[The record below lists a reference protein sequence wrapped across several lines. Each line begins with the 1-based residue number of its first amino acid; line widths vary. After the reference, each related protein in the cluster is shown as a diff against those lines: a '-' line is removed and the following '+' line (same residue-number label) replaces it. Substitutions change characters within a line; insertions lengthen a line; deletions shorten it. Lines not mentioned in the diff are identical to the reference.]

1 MDGCCQWILL
11 SNAPR
16 GVIPNAL
23 TRALTK
29 QDADFLELLHFMNVE
44 LSDIHISILSDGIHK
59 PRGCPSSTC
68 VMSDM

>member
-23 TRALTK
+23 TRALTRR
-29 QDADFLELLHFMNVE
+29 DADFLILELLHWVNVE
-44 LSDIHISILSDGIHK
+44 LSVIRIYKCS
-59 PRGCPSSTC
+59 
-68 VMSDM
+68 V

>member
-29 QDADFLELLHFMNVE
+29 RDADFLELLQLVYVVLFG
-44 LSDIHISILSDGIHK
+44 ICILSDEIHK
-59 PRGCPSSTC
+59 QEVVPAQLL
-68 VMSDM
+68 

>member
-11 SNAPR
+11 SGAPR

-29 QDADFLELLHFMNVE
+29 RDADFLELLQLVYLV
-44 LSDIHISILSDGIHK
+44 LSVLSISAFCLMEFTNQEVV
-59 PRGCPSSTC
+59 PAQL
-68 VMSDM
+68 V

>member
-11 SNAPR
+11 SGAPQ

-29 QDADFLELLHFMNVE
+29 QDADFLELLQLVYVLLFV
-44 LSDIHISILSDGIHK
+44 IHICILSDGVHK
-59 PRGCPSSTC
+59 PRGCPSSTRL
-68 VMSDM
+68 MSST